1 MKILLIGYNRI
12 GDTILST
19 GLINFLLNKHKNALF
34 TIVTSSISAGI
45 YENMPQLEQLIISD
59 KKRYSLHW
67 LNTWLKTRSVKWD
80 LIIDLRSTVLAFF
93 LSTQNKMIFKG
104 NKSEHKLIQY
114 KNFIKSP
121 NEIFPI
127 IWANKKDYIS
137 IKEKK
142 NIKSKYICI
151 APLSNSPF
159 KDWSIN
165 RYATLFEKD
174 LFNSYEIVLLGATSD
189 KEELNTINQ
198 LVNTS
203 NQLINNLINSA
214 DMIETYFLLK
224 EAALFL
230 GSDSSNMHLAVAA
243 NIPTI
248 GLFGPTDEKLYGPQG
263 DNNLSLRG
271 DKSFSEVVN
280 RLDYKSGEKKS
291 YLDDLS
297 VSKVYEEIER
307 ILES

>member
-104 NKSEHKLIQY
+104 NKFEHKLDQY

-127 IWANKKDYIS
+127 IWANKKDYLG

-142 NIKSKYICI
+142 NIKNKYICV
-151 APLSNSPF
+151 APL
-159 KDWSIN
+159 
-165 RYATLFEKD
+165 
-174 LFNSYEIVLLGATSD
+174 
-189 KEELNTINQ
+189 
-198 LVNTS
+198 
-203 NQLINNLINSA
+203 
-214 DMIETYFLLK
+214 
-224 EAALFL
+224 
-230 GSDSSNMHLAVAA
+230 
-243 NIPTI
+243 
-248 GLFGPTDEKLYGPQG
+248 
-263 DNNLSLRG
+263 
-271 DKSFSEVVN
+271 
-280 RLDYKSGEKKS
+280 
-291 YLDDLS
+291 
-297 VSKVYEEIER
+297 
-307 ILES
+307 